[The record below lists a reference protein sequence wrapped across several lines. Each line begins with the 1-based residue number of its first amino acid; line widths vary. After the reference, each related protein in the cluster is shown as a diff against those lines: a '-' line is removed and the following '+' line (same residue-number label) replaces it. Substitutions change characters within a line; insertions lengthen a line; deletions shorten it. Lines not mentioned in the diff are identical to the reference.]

1 MSKDPF
7 QILADEITLI
17 RTEIDRLQ
25 RTSLDK
31 DEAKALHKVVTK
43 SVADLEKAV
52 PGIRQ
57 GIENQ
62 LREAMATIANRAT
75 SAAHEAA
82 ERAVVQSHAASVE
95 AAEKLLRDAEDA
107 RRYAWRTFGNFWAW
121 MIASGA
127 VWACVAILGTVA
139 LDGWS
144 ERAAI
149 RTYGRLECK
158 IRGGSEIALNTGGAV
173 CGFDMPK

>member
-7 QILADEITLI
+7 QVLADEVTLI
-17 RTEIDRLQ
+17 RGEIERLQ

-31 DEAKALHKVVTK
+31 DEAKALHKVVAK
-43 SVADLEKAV
+43 GVADVQEISPALQQV
-52 PGIRQ
+52 LDTR
-57 GIENQ
+57 
-62 LREAMATIANRAT
+62 LREAMHTIGHRAT
-75 SAAHEAA
+75 SAAHDAA
-82 ERAVVQSHAASVE
+82 ERAVVQSHDASIK
-95 AAEKLLRDAEDA
+95 AAEKLLEDAERA

-127 VWACVAILGTVA
+127 VCACVAVLGTVA

-173 CGFDMPK
+173 CGFDMSK

>member
-17 RTEIDRLQ
+17 RSEIERLQ

-31 DEAKALHKVVTK
+31 DEAKALHQIVAK
-43 SVADLEKAV
+43 SVADIQKTG
-52 PGIRQ
+52 PGIQQ

-62 LREAMATIANRAT
+62 LREAMHTIGHRAT
-75 SAAHEAA
+75 SAAHDAA
-82 ERAVVQSHAASVE
+82 ERAVAQSHDASIK
-95 AAEKLLRDAEDA
+95 AAEKLLEDAERA

-127 VWACVAILGTVA
+127 VCACVAVLGTVA

-149 RTYGRLECK
+149 RTYGKLECN
-158 IRGGSEIALNTGGAV
+158 IRGGSEIRLNTGGTV
-173 CGFDMPK
+173 CGFDMPE